1 MPYFSMT
8 LMSSRSVSSTPSM
21 CDLTTGSAR
30 SRAKL
35 ATAYW
40 RVSAIS
46 RSVRR
51 RRFFISASVRS
62 SLSLSFAAFLAS
74 ATAGSTGGSAGAAAG
89 AGAASSVLGASGES
103 AVIFGRRPR
112 CRHHRQA
119 IDSLPH
125 IEIRAAKIKRFRG
138 EPAPTTESVNG
149 GASTGQQFAYHLGG
163 VIDHRDH
170 ACVVEPRRPDH
181 ADDAD
186 DTAGGI
192 VIRRDHGRRAGE

>member
-1 MPYFSMT
+1 
-8 LMSSRSVSSTPSM
+8 
-21 CDLTTGSAR
+21 
-30 SRAKL
+30 
-35 ATAYW
+35 AYW

-51 RRFFISASVRS
+51 RRFSISASVRS
-62 SLSLSFAAFLAS
+62 SLSLSSAASLAS

-112 CRHHRQA
+112 FSHPTQA
-119 IDSLPH
+119 MRSLPH
-125 IEIRAAKIKRFRG
+125 IEVRRAKSQGSRG
-138 EPAPTTESVNG
+138 QPAPMTKSVNG

-163 VIDHRDH
+163 VIAHRDH

-192 VIRRDHGRRAGE
+192 VIRRDHGRGAGEGKQS